1 MHKLVVK
8 NLNTN
13 PQQLM
18 NELQEDHKKAVYW
31 LVKKSGGEKGYI
43 RMQDK
48 LLLDARKNRHNVA
61 SDSY

>member
-1 MHKLVVK
+1 MI

-18 NELQEDHKKAVYW
+18 FELQEDCKKATYW
-31 LVKKSGGEKGYI
+31 LVKKSGGEMGYI

-48 LLLDARKNRHNVA
+48 LLLDARKNRRNVA